1 MEMPDYNCFNKGTFN
16 FEKIGF
22 ESEYN
27 HSNRFH
33 QSMKKKLSKF
43 LNKLEFH
50 KAESNFFLFIKNRD
64 LYQVL
69 DNSQWKREVQTIIQE
84 NLILIKRPFK
94 F

>member
-1 MEMPDYNCFNKGTFN
+1 MPDYNCFNKGTFN

-50 KAESNFFLFIKNRD
+50 KAESKFFIFSYKKEIYIRSWTIHSGRERCKL
-64 LYQVL
+64 LYR
-69 DNSQWKREVQTIIQE
+69 KI
-84 NLILIKRPFK
+84 
-94 F
+94 

>member
-1 MEMPDYNCFNKGTFN
+1 MPDYNCFNKGTFN

-50 KAESNFFLFIKNRD
+50 KAESKFFSFHKKKQRSISGPGQFTVEERGAN
-64 LYQVL
+64 YY
-69 DNSQWKREVQTIIQE
+69 TG
-84 NLILIKRPFK
+84 K
-94 F
+94 FNIDQKTF

>member
-1 MEMPDYNCFNKGTFN
+1 MLDYNCFNKGTFN

-43 LNKLEFH
+43 LNKLQFH
-50 KAESNFFLFIKNRD
+50 KVESKFFSFHKKQRSISGHGQFTVEERGAN
-64 LYQVL
+64 Y
-69 DNSQWKREVQTIIQE
+69 STG
-84 NLILIKRPFK
+84 K
-94 F
+94 FNIDQKTF